1 MGRWR
6 LLTPSTFCSRQL
18 ARAKLLK
25 LNYFHTM
32 VTANQTG
39 KEALVDLFGMNTM
52 SLCLGL

>member
-18 ARAKLLK
+18 AWAKLLK

-32 VTANQTG
+32 VTANQAG

-52 SLCLGL
+52 SLCPGL